1 MQATQ
6 LHSITANGFCNTG
19 AVSGSGKRYV
29 LPAPIILAKEILA
42 TKITDLPRTAKAV
55 LIELVS
61 YAKVRNLAEPVFP
74 AVSTLS
80 RKMNVSEYTVQ
91 RHIKTLIEQGYIERK
106 SQSHRKHGGFAV
118 IQTVLKRRVAELV
131 GLPYHRNSFGQR
143 SLWPVMVDPNDSNL
157 EAHLPE
163 ESMPEVSPFAAHPRK
178 PVPHSKFVAV
188 QKDGAHASIPEDL
201 VFLLDKGAHVYQVC
215 NWMARA
221 RKTMYQLSDLVR
233 MRKERIQNAGNS
245 VGYLVGL
252 LKAAERGEKITD
264 FSGSLNTATDEIRA
278 AKTRKH
284 QEEEAAAMLK
294 LGGKLVEW
302 ASPDGPRWI
311 RIEKNANTGS
321 AYCVNPRDNPMVNTN
336 VRIAVLTVDR
346 YIQSGSAKVIF
357 DYAASYHEDQSEGMN
372 MINRALRKVWG
383 KR

>member
-1 MQATQ
+1 M
-6 LHSITANGFCNTG
+6 
-19 AVSGSGKRYV
+19 
-29 LPAPIILAKEILA
+29 AKEILA

-74 AVSTLS
+74 AISTLS

-131 GLPYHRNSFGQR
+131 GLPYNPNSFGQR

-264 FSGSLNTATDEIRA
+264 YSGSLNTATDEIRA

-284 QEEEAAAMLK
+284 QEEEAAAMRK

-302 ASPDGPRWI
+302 DSPSGPRWI

-321 AYCVNPRDNPMVNTN
+321 VYCVNPRDNPLVNTN

-346 YIQSGSAKVIF
+346 YIQSGAAKVIF
-357 DYAASYHEDQSEGMN
+357 DYAASYTRDNIQLL
-372 MINRALRKVWG
+372 ALMQKSVKKILRSKI
-383 KR
+383 